1 MHFSGMHTTSLLD
14 YPGKICI
21 TLFVQGCNLRCPY
34 CHNSSLVGQQGPE
47 QPITEGVVWDLLQ
60 KRAGLIDGVCISGGE
75 PLLHRELS
83 RFIQQVKSLGYKV
96 KLDTN
101 GTMPQRLEPLLTADL
116 LDYVAV
122 DLKAPL
128 QKYGL
133 ATGGWDQPE
142 LVLESIRLLRES
154 SVPYEVRT
162 TVVPGLLDA
171 TDLVCMAQQL
181 TKSEH
186 YVLQQFRPS
195 PIILDSCFQKIK
207 PYAAGYLQK
216 LQELV
221 SPYVRQASL
230 RGVALESR

>member
-14 YPGKICI
+14 YPGKICT

-34 CHNSSLVGQQGPE
+34 CHNSSLVGQQGSE
-47 QPITEGVVWDLLQ
+47 QPITESVIWDLLQ
-60 KRAGLIDGVCISGGE
+60 RRAGLIDGVCISGGE
-75 PLLHRELS
+75 PLLYSELS

-101 GTMPQRLEPLLTADL
+101 GTKPQCLEPLLAAGL
-116 LDYVAV
+116 LDYVAL
-122 DLKAPL
+122 DLKAPP

-133 ATGGWDQPE
+133 ATGGWDQSE
-142 LVLESIRLLRES
+142 LVLESIRLLRKN
-154 SVPYEVRT
+154 SVQYEIRT
-162 TVVPGLLDA
+162 TVVPGLLGA
-171 TDLVCMAQQL
+171 ADLVCMAQQL

-195 PIILDSCFQKIK
+195 PTILDSCFQKIK
-207 PYAAGYLQK
+207 PYADGYLQE

-230 RGVALESR
+230 RGVAL